1 MIKLVL
7 FDFHNSGREQRHYH
21 HLNRLFP
28 SSETSHFQNEAKF
41 KSILV
46 KMNCICM
53 RIKKHIVTSMF
64 SHLAKLEAKYS
75 EIAYFHL
82 IQYEVQLIVL
92 KLISGSSDCTYF
104 HINTSK
110 LSKNNWYQ
118 PRVYEDIDGN
128 MSIKRG

>member
-1 MIKLVL
+1 
-7 FDFHNSGREQRHYH
+7 
-21 HLNRLFP
+21 
-28 SSETSHFQNEAKF
+28 
-41 KSILV
+41 
-46 KMNCICM
+46 M
-53 RIKKHIVTSMF
+53 RIKKNIVTSMF

-92 KLISGSSDCTYF
+92 KLISGSSDCTHF
-104 HINTSK
+104 HINRA
-110 LSKNNWYQ
+110 LSENNWYQ